1 MRDALV
7 AQGSR
12 FLLHE
17 RVRDAPIVE
26 QRVFLA
32 SKGLSEE
39 EIQAA
44 ISSAAGTRPHL
55 ELRSSRAPSSAAA
68 AAAGASLG
76 SDGAGPQHCGGLD
89 PGHEKARNKLSYLF

>member
-7 AQGSR
+7 AQASR

-26 QRVFLA
+26 QRLFLA
-32 SKGLSEE
+32 SKGLGED

-44 ISSAAGTRPHL
+44 ISSAAGARPHL
-55 ELRSSRAPSSAAA
+55 ELRSSRAPSAAA

-76 SDGAGPQHCGGLD
+76 SDDAGPQHCGGLD
-89 PGHEKARNKLSYLF
+89 PGREKARNKLSYLF